1 MTCAIYYS
9 TYYGS
14 TQQYAEELASRLGT
28 AAEPLPSSPSAVAAE
43 PAAGPLVVLAPAH
56 GPLHDG
62 AKFLQQLPAAVLG
75 NRPACLVTVGMTL
88 DDEAVRADGAG
99 TLLGK
104 LKDSVTR
111 FYLPGRMHYSEL
123 SGPHRTAMR
132 GLVGMLKLK
141 PGKSENE
148 QALIANYGKDID
160 RVDLTRLAPVEAW
173 AREHGA

>member
-28 AAEPLPSSPSAVAAE
+28 TAEPLPSPSVVTAGAD
-43 PAAGPLVVLAPAH
+43 AGPIVVLAPAH

-62 AKFLQQLPAAVLG
+62 VKFLQQLPSEVLAA
-75 NRPACLVTVGMTL
+75 RPARLVTVGMTL
-88 DDEAVRADGAG
+88 DEEAVRADGAG
-99 TLLGK
+99 ALLGK

-123 SGPHRTAMR
+123 SGAHKTAMR
-132 GLVGMLKLK
+132 GLINMLKLK
-141 PGKSENE
+141 PGKTDNE
-148 QALIANYGKDID
+148 RNMIATYSKDVD

-173 AREHGA
+173 AKEHGA